1 MVVATF
7 SYSIFD
13 AEIDLTTRDGVKL
26 YNSGSQALSTIF
38 NGDTKDLLMFLNDL
52 SSRSEQCKWESIV
65 TFGTHNLLEDYGRIT
80 LQQVTDA
87 RDLRKNN
94 VATTHA
100 EARPEIDAR
109 MMFDCLKD
117 SIGEKVKRKLS
128 AYMKTIN
135 YDGPTLLKHILQDT
149 FTMTQASVFMTKK
162 RLSDLSLKTYKQDVH
177 AMNLDVNDMLQTIA
191 AFGDAHSKID
201 LMIQLFQ
208 GYMDSN
214 NAEFR
219 GHIEFLRS
227 KYTVGDLPEPHIL
240 MTEAASKFDEL
251 TKMRSYTK
259 QSQQADKKDDAILA
273 LTAKVEQFMK
283 NNPSNPKKPAGSDSR
298 KSTNTRGWRFDKS
311 LSTTATHTHN
321 GRTYHWCE
329 GPGHGGTPMWCAHE
343 AGTCVIKDG
352 ATPAPKTDPAKAA
365 ALTALTAA
373 LDTSNS
379 FGDDASAEI
388 QTLLAVLRE

>member
-1 MVVATF
+1 MVTF

-13 AEIDLTTRDGVKL
+13 AEIDLATRDGVKL
-26 YNSGSQALSTIF
+26 YSSGSQSLSTIF

-52 SSRSEQCKWESIV
+52 SSRSEQCKWINIL

-80 LQQVTDA
+80 LTEVTDA
-87 RDLRKNN
+87 RDTRKNL
-94 VATTHA
+94 VATTHE
-100 EARPEIDAR
+100 EARPEINAR

-135 YDGPTLLKHILQDT
+135 YDGPTLLKYILQDT

-177 AMNLDVNDMLQTIA
+177 AMNLDVHDMLQTIA

-208 GYMDSN
+208 GYADSN

-219 GHIEFLRS
+219 SHIEFLRS
-227 KYTVGDLPEPHIL
+227 KYTVGDLPDPHVL
-240 MTEAASKFDEL
+240 MNEAAAKFDEL
-251 TKMRSYTK
+251 VKMRSYTK
-259 QSQQADKKDDAILA
+259 QTQQVEKKDDAILA
-273 LTAKVEQFMK
+273 LTAKVEQLLK
-283 NNPSNPKKPAGSDSR
+283 GSNPTPKKQNDHR
-298 KSTNTRGWRFDKS
+298 KSTHDRGWRFDKT
-311 LSTTATHTHN
+311 LSTTNTLTHN
-321 GRTYHWCE
+321 DRIYHWCE
-329 GPGHGGTPMWCAHE
+329 GPGHGNTPMWCAHE
-343 AGTCVIKDG
+343 AGTCIVKDG
-352 ATPAPKTDPAKAA
+352 AKPTPAAPKPDSSKQT

-373 LDTSNS
+373 INASNS
-379 FGDDASAEI
+379 FGDDVSAEI
-388 QTLLAVLRE
+388 QTLIAVLRE